1 MIERERGVRR
11 DFFSLLTLAALSIFL
26 VTASAC
32 AGRKDGPFNLLV
44 ITLDTTR
51 ADGIG
56 AYGNPDAATPHI
68 DRLAAGGIMFRNCY
82 TAVPLT
88 LPSHCTL
95 FTGRYP
101 PAHRVRN
108 NGTYYLPADETTL
121 AEILKARGFRTFACI
136 ASFTLLSKF
145 GIGQGFEAFDET
157 FQQKQATLNYHDE
170 IPADEITRKF
180 TSWLENSRGGRFFSW
195 LHFFDPHSP
204 YQVHPEVDGRFAGS
218 ERLKYEGEI
227 AYVDLHIGKII
238 RLLESKK
245 LLERTILV
253 IVGDHGEAFGE
264 HGEFGH
270 GIFCYEESLKVPL
283 ILYNPILFA
292 KNRRIDS
299 RVSLAD
305 VLPSLL
311 HYLAIAC
318 PEGVQ
323 GKSFHNLVAGEREKR
338 QRDIYFESRFGLEAN
353 NWAPI
358 TGLIADGHK
367 YISLVEPELYDLGRD
382 PGERANLYRQK
393 NILARDL
400 DQKLRRFII
409 DRAPAGKAGRRELS
423 VNDLASL
430 KTLGY
435 ITSGSAKSKDMI
447 DPKRGLGLYMEVE
460 ALKLKAAA
468 GDFLGAQ
475 AGLEQV
481 MARNPGALLPN
492 FFELEFT
499 IRKNTGRMPEAL
511 AALEKAI
518 AAFPD
523 QDSFKIILA
532 TELVSRNGHARA
544 QELCREILARN
555 PRFAAAWILLGDISR
570 KQNDRQQAIAHY
582 RQALASEP
590 QNTRLRDIL
599 SELSLPASAGLS
611 AAPASTAGRAGG
623 PDSERLAGLEKRAA
637 ALLADNR
644 LTEARAVLEDIL
656 RIDPRRVDA
665 LVNMGTV
672 AYRSGEF
679 APALRYFQEA
689 ARLNPRHALALSNM
703 GIVCFSLFQKEGDRS
718 QLPLALGHFNTALQL
733 DPRLGDAY
741 NGRGA
746 VYLALNEGAKA
757 VSDFKKV
764 IELKPGDV
772 DAHFNVA
779 YALVSSGQ
787 KSEALDILIR
797 FKKSY
802 YMKLSPQDRS
812 ELDALIA
819 EVTS

>member
-1 MIERERGVRR
+1 MIERERGAGR
-11 DFFSLLTLAALSIFL
+11 DFFSLPALAALAVFL
-26 VTASAC
+26 LTAAAC

-51 ADGIG
+51 ADSIG
-56 AYGNPDAATPHI
+56 AYGNADAATPQL

-82 TAVPLT
+82 AAVPLT

-101 PAHRVRN
+101 LAHRVRN

-121 AEILKARGFRTFACI
+121 AEILRARGFRTFACI

-157 FQQKQATLNYHDE
+157 FRQKQATLNYNDE

-180 TSWLENSRGGRFFSW
+180 AAWLENNRGGRFFTW

-204 YQVHPEVDGRFAGS
+204 YRVHPEVDGRFAAS

-245 LLERTILV
+245 LLEKTILV

-283 ILYNPILFA
+283 ILYNSILFA
-292 KNRRIDS
+292 KNKRIDS

-311 HYLAIAC
+311 HYLAIPC

-323 GKSFHNLVAGEREKR
+323 GKSFHNLAAGEREKR
-338 QRDIYFESRFGLEAN
+338 QRDIYFESRFGMEAN

-409 DRAPAGKAGRRELS
+409 ERAPAGKAGRRELS
-423 VNDLASL
+423 VDDLSSL

-435 ITSGSAKSKDMI
+435 ITPASAKSRDMV
-447 DPKRGLGLYMEVE
+447 DPKRGLGLYLEVE
-460 ALKLKAAA
+460 ALKQKAAA

-475 AGLEQV
+475 SGLEQV

-499 IRKNTGRMPEAL
+499 VKKNTGRMPEAL

-518 AAFPD
+518 AAFPG

-532 TELVSRNGHARA
+532 TELVARNELARA
-544 QELCREILARN
+544 RELCREILAGN

-570 KQNDRQQAIAHY
+570 KQNDRQQAVAHY

-590 QNTRLRDIL
+590 QNTRVREIL
-599 SELSLPASAGLS
+599 SELSLPA
-611 AAPASTAGRAGG
+611 GRTGG
-623 PDSERLAGLEKRAA
+623 GDAERLAGLESEAVALIAA
-637 ALLADNR
+637 NR

-656 RIDPRRVDA
+656 RLDPRRVDA

-689 ARLNPRHALALSNM
+689 ARLDPRHALALSNM
-703 GIVCFSLFQKEGDRS
+703 GIVCFSLFQKNGDRA
-718 QLPLALGHFNTALQL
+718 QLPLALGHFNAALRL

-757 VSDFKKV
+757 VGDFKKV
-764 IELKPGDV
+764 IALKPGDV

-779 YALVSSGQ
+779 FALVSSGR
-787 KSEALDILIR
+787 KSEALDILVR

-802 YMKLSPQDRS
+802 YTKLAPQDRS

-819 EVTS
+819 EITS